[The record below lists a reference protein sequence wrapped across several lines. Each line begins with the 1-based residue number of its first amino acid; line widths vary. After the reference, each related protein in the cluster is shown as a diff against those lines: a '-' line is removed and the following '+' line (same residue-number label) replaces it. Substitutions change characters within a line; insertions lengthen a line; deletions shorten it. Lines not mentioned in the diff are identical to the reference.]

1 MRGMDLGTA
10 RYARSPVQFRT
21 GIKNAQDLS
30 PGSGSSRVRFYA
42 LKTYVRV
49 RASSRSAVRVR
60 VRAETLLDRI

>member
-1 MRGMDLGTA
+1 MTLTLQKTRESESGVIEQRDSWGGLGVI
-10 RYARSPVQFRT
+10 PW
-21 GIKNAQDLS
+21 
-30 PGSGSSRVRFYA
+30 VRFYA